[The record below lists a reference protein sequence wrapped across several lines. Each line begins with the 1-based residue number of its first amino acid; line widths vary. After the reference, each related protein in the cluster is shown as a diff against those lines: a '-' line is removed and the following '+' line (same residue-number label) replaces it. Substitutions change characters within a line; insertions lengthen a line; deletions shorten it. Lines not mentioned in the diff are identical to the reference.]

1 MELLERSIPFE
12 VICLIFRRQIK
23 HKMFGKNI
31 CWHPMTRE
39 RGRDVAVLAMSSYTP
54 VDCPLSSPQ
63 SLSVSLS
70 PALLGGGALT
80 HLPTT
85 LQPQNVWRN
94 ILQITFLRRRE
105 IKVVTHNK
113 MHAGGVADN
122 SGPWNDEKDPFEV
135 IQRYAPSAGFE
146 YNILEIFHLTIH
158 GCRMQHLKI
167 VRSAGQMDLA
177 N

>member
-1 MELLERSIPFE
+1 M
-12 VICLIFRRQIK
+12 
-23 HKMFGKNI
+23 
-31 CWHPMTRE
+31 
-39 RGRDVAVLAMSSYTP
+39 
-54 VDCPLSSPQ
+54 
-63 SLSVSLS
+63 
-70 PALLGGGALT
+70 
-80 HLPTT
+80 
-85 LQPQNVWRN
+85 
-94 ILQITFLRRRE
+94 
-105 IKVVTHNK
+105 THNK